1 MNDRRTG
8 DWRTDSVKMLYN
20 FCRDMHILPS
30 QTYDEDPVIMSDML
44 VIYAEELKER
54 QRLSHK

>member
-1 MNDRRTG
+1 
-8 DWRTDSVKMLYN
+8 MLYN